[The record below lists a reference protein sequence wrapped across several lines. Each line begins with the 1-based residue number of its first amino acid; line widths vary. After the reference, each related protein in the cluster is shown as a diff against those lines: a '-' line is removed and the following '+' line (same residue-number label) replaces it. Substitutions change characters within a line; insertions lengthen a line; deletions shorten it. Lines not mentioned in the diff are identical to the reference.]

1 MAEKSSWNPGSE
13 TWKFKI
19 TQTAT
24 QTATSS
30 TTIIWQVPEN
40 PSLLVRH
47 CQQLAV
53 PTGARLP
60 YTDFLEWWSDMICS
74 NWDPVPA
81 SADLSVAA
89 TDHSTT
95 LSWVVISSLFPE
107 CKDFGIRSHQHKSVR
122 MEDIWNCRVMRPSI
136 SCSTQ
141 VAMIMS
147 QLTTLIWDS
156 SSLDADAAVVESV
169 SAAAVSS
176 AAGTWRYSQI
186 GPMILRMFQPWM
198 DPFTSLP
205 SKQNEL
211 LPTWPLWTRSATHV
225 KEKSSMQSNDC
236 FMLTSSPIPI
246 LQIFSAPQSTCGC
259 NVTTS
264 RYKIWSSHLCAR
276 SSSLPVDSYNLSHIS
291 IWHKTLEPLRWIL
304 DAGSPGS
311 GCRGLDHMFIAHC
324 NHCHEALNI
333 VRQPNGGSFH
343 YVFVSPHQIIEG
355 HIFLDT
361 DSVGALMKPCNY
373 PLIKKS
379 DKTSQKLTQKAW
391 QYTPVMQALWFSKRT
406 NFTNQALRSWRQ
418 KDLLVL
424 WWCPPCWARQLPL
437 QSWRLVVA
445 LRSYPPGP
453 QCEPTRC
460 FKKGS

>member
-1 MAEKSSWNPGSE
+1 M
-13 TWKFKI
+13 
-19 TQTAT
+19 
-24 QTATSS
+24 
-30 TTIIWQVPEN
+30 
-40 PSLLVRH
+40 
-47 CQQLAV
+47 
-53 PTGARLP
+53 
-60 YTDFLEWWSDMICS
+60 D
-74 NWDPVPA
+74 
-81 SADLSVAA
+81 
-89 TDHSTT
+89 
-95 LSWVVISSLFPE
+95 
-107 CKDFGIRSHQHKSVR
+107 
-122 MEDIWNCRVMRPSI
+122 DIWNCRVMRPSV

-156 SSLDADAAVVESV
+156 RSLDADAAVVESV

-186 GPMILRMFQPWM
+186 GPMILRMFQLWM

-264 RYKIWSSHLCAR
+264 AQKIWSSHLCAP
-276 SSSLPVDSYNLSHIS
+276 SSSLPVDSYNLYHTS
-291 IWHKTLEPLRWIL
+291 IWHKTLEPLGWIL

-311 GCRGLDHMFIAHC
+311 GCRGLDQMFIAHC

-343 YVFVSPHQIIEG
+343 YVVFLPTSNHWGADLSWHRQRRGTHETMQLSIDQQIRQDLTKVDPKSLAIPSSNASTLMFKKNQLHKTKLWDHGGKRICWFCGGALCVGQDSFHCSRGGWWLHWGRTHRGLSVSPHA
-355 HIFLDT
+355 
-361 DSVGALMKPCNY
+361 ALKRDRSRSSWTWKCVNCMKLQHCMY
-373 PLIKKS
+373 L
-379 DKTSQKLTQKAW
+379 LTKNWLKIDWNCGNVWHCMSAG
-391 QYTPVMQALWFSKRT
+391 YMCIV
-406 NFTNQALRSWRQ
+406 
-418 KDLLVL
+418 
-424 WWCPPCWARQLPL
+424 
-437 QSWRLVVA
+437 
-445 LRSYPPGP
+445 
-453 QCEPTRC
+453 
-460 FKKGS
+460 